1 MSTPE
6 GPEIGAVC
14 PYLGLADD
22 PDSHATYATE
32 AHRCYRMPTPT
43 RIALTHQERYCLG
56 AEHTACPVYRGEGVP
71 GAQPQ
76 PARAS
81 AAAPRSMPR
90 PRASAGTLGT
100 RRGGGISMP
109 VATVGLFAL
118 ALGLVVLAI
127 VIQNLVGGG
136 GGEELTPADRL
147 ATQEA
152 QVRQTPRSGDGE
164 QPTPTLG
171 AGETPTAETPTA
183 VPTTPAA
190 DSTPASTATPGG
202 SGQTYVVQPGD
213 TCSSIAEQFGTT
225 VEAIREANGLDEE
238 CTIFA
243 DQELII
249 P

>member
-6 GPEIGAVC
+6 SPEIGAVC

-76 PARAS
+76 PARPAPARP
-81 AAAPRSMPR
+81 AAR
-90 PRASAGTLGT
+90 PRTAGTLGA

-127 VIQNLVGGG
+127 VIQNLIGGNGGG
-136 GGEELTPADRL
+136 ELTPADRL

-152 QVRQTPRSGDGE
+152 QARQTPGSGGE
-164 QPTPTLG
+164 QQPTPTVG
-171 AGETPTAETPTA
+171 GQQTAVEGSPTAA
-183 VPTTPAA
+183 PTTPAA
-190 DSTPASTATPGG
+190 DGTATPTATTG
-202 SGQTYVVQPGD
+202 SGGQTYVVQPGD
-213 TCSSIAEQFGTT
+213 TCSSIAERFGTT
-225 VEAIREANGLDEE
+225 VDAIREANGLDED
-238 CTIFA
+238 CTIFV
-243 DQELII
+243 DQELVI